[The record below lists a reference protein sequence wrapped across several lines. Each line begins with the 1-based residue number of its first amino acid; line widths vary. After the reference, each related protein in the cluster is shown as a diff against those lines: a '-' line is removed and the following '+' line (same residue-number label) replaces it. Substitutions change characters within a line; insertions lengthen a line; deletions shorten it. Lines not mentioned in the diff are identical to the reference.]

1 MKRLLTPEF
10 RQSLLN
16 HNQAEGNGQSLTPES
31 VGPEL
36 MGNEVDELLAA
47 QWAIVTRTLER
58 VLGQTELYAAAV
70 QELAHALQ
78 RNPLETAKPMA
89 DDEGKFPLPGLVYQS
104 AAMRELAR
112 QIHKTRDSKL
122 PALITGEPGT
132 GKEGVAR
139 ALHELSDRRKGPFVA
154 FNCTIV
160 TKELMSSQL
169 FGHRKGSFTGA
180 DTNYQGS
187 IRSAEGGTIFLDEIG
202 DLPLDLQPKLLR
214 FLQDGEVHPLGENKP
229 VKVDV
234 RVVTATNR
242 DLEKMVAQGLFRED
256 LYYRINILRYHM
268 PPLRDRREE
277 IPLLAFHLLERFT
290 QDAGKG
296 NLSFSPVALARL
308 SSADWPGNIRQLSN
322 QIQRAIALV
331 DDGEVIQPHHLWA
344 ETTSE
349 GRRNK
354 RDWLDEILQGL
365 PAPSAMP
372 ATPIETV
379 PDLPSR
385 ERPSS
390 ATKQT
395 LTQEVERLERELIVE
410 ALEKE
415 NFNMSKTAEGLGL
428 SRRGLSLKIRRLRI
442 DLKALR
448 RATIQGAK
456 LV

>member
-1 MKRLLTPEF
+1 MQKLLTPEF

-16 HNQAEGNGQSLTPES
+16 QEQATEKGQPEAISDDVNALLT
-31 VGPEL
+31 
-36 MGNEVDELLAA
+36 A
-47 QWAIVTRTLER
+47 QWAIITRTLGR
-58 VLGQTELYAAAV
+58 VLGHTDLYATAV

-78 RNPLETAKPMA
+78 PNPHENTKQIAA
-89 DDEGKFPLPGLVYQS
+89 DEGEFPLPELVYQS

-139 ALHELSDRRKGPFVA
+139 ALHLLSGRRDGPFVA

-214 FLQDGEVHPLGENKP
+214 FLQDGEVHPLGESKP

-256 LYYRINILRYHM
+256 LYYRINILRYHL

-277 IPLLAFHLLERFT
+277 IPTLAFHLLERFAQEANKT
-290 QDAGKG
+290 
-296 NLSFSPVALARL
+296 NLTFSPIALARL

-344 ETTSE
+344 EAASE
-349 GRRNK
+349 GRRNRK

-365 PAPSAMP
+365 PPTP
-372 ATPIETV
+372 ATLVEVDP
-379 PDLPSR
+379 PP
-385 ERPSS
+385 RPRKPS

-395 LTQEVERLERELIVE
+395 LTQEVERLERELILA
-410 ALEKE
+410 ALETAS
-415 NFNMSKTAEGLGL
+415 FNLSKTAEELGL
-428 SRRGLSLKIRRLRI
+428 SRRGLSLKMRRLRI

-448 RATIQGAK
+448 RATTQDATP
-456 LV
+456 V